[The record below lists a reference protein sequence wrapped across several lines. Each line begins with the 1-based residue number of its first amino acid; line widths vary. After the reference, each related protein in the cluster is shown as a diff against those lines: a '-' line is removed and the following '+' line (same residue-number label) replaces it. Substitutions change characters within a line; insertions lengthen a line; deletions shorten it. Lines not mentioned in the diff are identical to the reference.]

1 MIASHTSLIAG
12 MLVGLSVAVPI
23 GPMGLLC
30 IERTLGSGLRV
41 GISTGFGAATM
52 NTAHAAVIIAG
63 LGWLAPLIA
72 SAGHVLGF
80 AGGLFLL
87 WCAAKTL
94 LRGRASVSASRDAH
108 LSPVMA
114 YGTALAFNSINPMSL
129 VLMLA
134 LLSPIVA
141 ASEPS
146 FAQATTLLLGVFLAV
161 MLWWICLVSGVN
173 LLKSRLSPGMLFVV
187 NQAAGIG
194 LTIYGLV
201 ALVRSASL

>member
-12 MLVGLSVAVPI
+12 LLVGLSVAVPVGLI
-23 GPMGLLC
+23 GLLC
-30 IERTLGSGLRV
+30 IERTLTSGSRV

-63 LGWLAPLIA
+63 LGWLAPIIE
-72 SAGHVLGF
+72 SAGSVLGF

-94 LRGRASVSASRDAH
+94 LRRRASVSASRGAH
-108 LSPVMA
+108 LSPIMA
-114 YGTALAFNSINPMSL
+114 YGTALVFNSMNPMSL

-134 LLSPIVA
+134 PLTPIVA
-141 ASEPS
+141 APEPS
-146 FAQATTLLLGVFLAV
+146 FAQATTLLLGVFIAV
-161 MLWWICLVSGVN
+161 MSWWICLVSGVN
-173 LLKSRLSPGMLFVV
+173 LLRCRLSPGMLFVV
-187 NQAAGIG
+187 NQIAGIG
-194 LTIYGLV
+194 LTIYGFV

>member
-1 MIASHTSLIAG
+1 MIANHTSLIAG

-30 IERTLGSGLRV
+30 IERTLASGPRV
-41 GISTGFGAATM
+41 GIWTGFGAATM

-72 SAGHVLGF
+72 SAGNVLGF

-94 LRGRASVSASRDAH
+94 LRRRASLSAPRDAH
-108 LSPVMA
+108 LSPMMA

-146 FAQATTLLLGVFLAV
+146 FAQAATLLLGVFAAV
-161 MLWWICLVSGVN
+161 MTWWICLVSGVN
-173 LLKSRLSPGMLFVV
+173 LLRARLSPGMLFVV
-187 NQAAGIG
+187 NQIAGIG
-194 LTIYGLV
+194 LTIYGFV